1 VTVTVREEAV
11 EVVAHGVRLEG
22 SLAVPE
28 GAAGVVAFAHGSA
41 GNRLGAR
48 NRHVAGALRA
58 AGLATLLFDLL
69 TAKEE
74 ELDRDTAHLRFN
86 IDLLSHRLVGA
97 MHWLLVDPRT
107 RGLPVGVL
115 GAGTGAAS
123 ALTAAA
129 REPDRVSAVVSR
141 GGRPDLAGIDLARV
155 HAPTLLIAGGA
166 DPEVLAASREAL
178 RALNAASECRLEI
191 VAGAGHLFEEA
202 GALERVAE
210 LASSWLA
217 RHLAAADRPPPHENG
232 DPL

>member
-1 VTVTVREEAV
+1 MTGTAREEAV
-11 EVVAHGVRLEG
+11 LVLAHGVPLAG

-48 NRHVAGALRA
+48 NRQVAAALRG
-58 AGLATLLFDLL
+58 AGLATLLFDLM

-74 ELDRDTAHLRFN
+74 ELDRSTAHLRFN

-97 MHWLLVDPRT
+97 VHWLLVHPRT

-115 GAGTGAAS
+115 GAGTGAA
-123 ALTAAA
+123 AAITAAA

-155 HAPTLLIAGGA
+155 RAPTLLIAGGA
-166 DPEVLAASREAL
+166 DSEVLAGNRDAL
-178 RALNAASECRLEI
+178 RALTAASECRLEI
-191 VAGAGHLFEEA
+191 VAGAGHLFEEP

-217 RHLAAADRPPPHENG
+217 RHLAAADRPPLHDSG